1 VSEGLQ
7 ITLASGDAASQLL
20 RLGAA
25 LEQEARAA
33 LGDHAFSLA
42 HELGRPSGGVL
53 VAWLAAVP
61 IGLLSFL
68 RVADELHLLSVVVTE
83 AHLRSGVGLRLVTA
97 AQELGRADGAAVF
110 LLEVRRSNLAA
121 RRLYERLGFF
131 CFNVRKAYY
140 PDGEDAL
147 ELVVELEPGQADRF
161 LPAVTP

>member
-25 LEQEARAA
+25 LEQEARGA

-53 VAWLAAVP
+53 VAWLADVP

-68 RVADELHLLSVVVTE
+68 REPMF
-83 AHLRSGVGLRLVTA
+83 RSA
-97 AQELGRADGAAVF
+97 CSA
-110 LLEVRRSNLAA
+110 
-121 RRLYERLGFF
+121 F
-131 CFNVRKAYY
+131 CASPTNC
-140 PDGEDAL
+140 
-147 ELVVELEPGQADRF
+147 
-161 LPAVTP
+161 TC